1 MICFALG
8 TCVSKIEQLYGPQ
21 DTIPPFNCT
30 VYGGTI
36 EDLVHKAVLHALSGE
51 SALVPIMHVIQNP
64 PVTHQH
70 QASDSPPDPQPSALI
85 PLPLFLLEM
94 LRRMRTSAFL
104 LLTAMRWVSDLG
116 EKGVIDG
123 VREKMSC
130 AACKSH
136 FQGCRHLPDHL
147 AFLEPEQL
155 STSNRY
161 TRMGRVPPGK
171 KERPSKKKHLQD
183 GKTITLEEEEEQRQ
197 QQQQQ
202 EKKPRV
208 PVVEKI
214 RDGSEEFTS
223 LESFALASLEDPKK
237 TVLGALVMAAKWH
250 RDKTVGDKV
259 WGSIVG
265 LTTEEVGRAER
276 AVAIGLSWEMGR
288 GWVSRSGCGISWV
301 FIGLGGNDD
310 GGEPDPGKRRK
321 ARRSKKQID
330 KERLEREE
338 HVRRMVLEVL
348 DVQALFPSSGEVE
361 QLRRSDANALVA
373 GSVHP
378 SWSEA
383 LCALGTADRVRYG
396 VQQLRQAG
404 IHPGPIYKAS
414 QRPIPVHD
422 TTPRRVGV
430 PGVDWEAMEVLF
442 GLRDPVPTAQEAP
455 LMQTDDLEA
464 THTTTHSYSTV
475 MTGDYVDLAQSF
487 ITGAPMPTVG
497 RKVKRDGRG
506 EWEDE
511 TELMQPH
518 SKKRQLVKQPAFSS
532 EFAPFI
538 NANYSVPKTIDPLA
552 LQQALKAV
560 PQTRHTQ
567 LLHSPSYY
575 KNLTSAGTSDA
586 ESTPELL
593 SDDGM
598 SSVISSRNPSI
609 ISVHNEPTCVG
620 IQTKGLG

>member
-1 MICFALG
+1 
-8 TCVSKIEQLYGPQ
+8 
-21 DTIPPFNCT
+21 
-30 VYGGTI
+30 
-36 EDLVHKAVLHALSGE
+36 
-51 SALVPIMHVIQNP
+51 MHVIQNP
-64 PVTHQH
+64 PVTHQV
-70 QASDSPPDPQPSALI
+70 SDSSPDPQPSALI

-123 VREKMSC
+123 VRQKMSC

-136 FQGCRHLPDHL
+136 FHGCRHMPDHL

-155 STSNRY
+155 SSSNRY

-183 GKTITLEEEEEQRQ
+183 GKTITLEEQQQQ

-223 LESFALASLEDPKK
+223 LESFALAPLEDPKK

-250 RDKTVGDKV
+250 RDKTVGDKI

-288 GWVSRSGCGISWV
+288 GWVSRSRCGISWV

-321 ARRSKKQID
+321 GRRSKKQID
-330 KERLEREE
+330 RERLEREG
-338 HVRRMVLEVL
+338 HARRMVLEVL
-348 DVQALFPSSGEVE
+348 DVQALFPTSDEVE

-383 LCALGTADRVRYG
+383 LCAHGTADRVRYG

-422 TTPRRVGV
+422 PRPRRVGV
-430 PGVDWEAMEVLF
+430 PGVDWEAMEILF
-442 GLRDPVPTAQEAP
+442 GLREPAPTTQEAP
-455 LMQTDDLEA
+455 LMQIDDLEA
-464 THTTTHSYSTV
+464 AHTTTHSYSTV
-475 MTGDYVDLAQSF
+475 MAGEFANLAQSF
-487 ITGAPMPTVG
+487 ITDAPMLTVG
-497 RKVKRDGRG
+497 RKVKRGGRG

-511 TELMQPH
+511 TEMMQPQ
-518 SKKRQLVKQPAFSS
+518 SKKRQLVKQPAFST
-532 EFAPFI
+532 EFASSI

-560 PQTRHTQ
+560 PQTRHT
-567 LLHSPSYY
+567 LLQSPSDYP
-575 KNLTSAGTSDA
+575 NLTSEGTSDT

-620 IQTKGLG
+620 IQTKGVR

>member
-1 MICFALG
+1 M
-8 TCVSKIEQLYGPQ
+8 
-21 DTIPPFNCT
+21 
-30 VYGGTI
+30 
-36 EDLVHKAVLHALSGE
+36 HKAVLHSLSGE

-64 PVTHQH
+64 PATH
-70 QASDSPPDPQPSALI
+70 QASDPSSDSQPSALI

-136 FQGCRHLPDHL
+136 FQGCRHMPDHL

-155 STSNRY
+155 TSVNRY

-171 KERPSKKKHLQD
+171 KERPSKKKQD
-183 GKTITLEEEEEQRQ
+183 GKTITLEQQ

-202 EKKPRV
+202 ELKPRV

-214 RDGSEEFTS
+214 RDGSEEFTA
-223 LESFALASLEDPKK
+223 LEGFALAPLEDPKK

-250 RDKTVGDKV
+250 RDKTVGDKI

-276 AVAIGLSWEMGR
+276 AVAIGLSWEMSR
-288 GWVSRSGCGISWV
+288 GWVTRSGCGISWV

-310 GGEPDPGKRRK
+310 GGEPGKRRK
-321 ARRSKKQID
+321 GRRSKKQID

-338 HVRRMVLEVL
+338 HARRMVLEVL
-348 DVQALFPSSGEVE
+348 DVQTLFPTSGEVE
-361 QLRRSDANALVA
+361 QLRRSDANALIA

-383 LCALGTADRVRYG
+383 LCAHGTADRIRYG
-396 VQQLRQAG
+396 VHQLREAG
-404 IHPGPIYKAS
+404 IHPGPIYKSS
-414 QRPIPVHD
+414 QRPIPIHD
-422 TTPRRVGV
+422 TRPRRVGI
-430 PGVDWEAMEVLF
+430 PGVDWEAMEILF
-442 GLRDPVPTAQEAP
+442 GLREQPPTGQEAP
-455 LMQTDDLEA
+455 LMQIDALEA
-464 THTTTHSYSTV
+464 PHTTTHSYPAV
-475 MTGDYVDLAQSF
+475 MIDGFANFAQSF
-487 ITGAPMPTVG
+487 ITNAPMPTG
-497 RKVKRDGRG
+497 RKVKRDSRG

-511 TELMQPH
+511 TELMQPQ
-518 SKKRQLVKQPAFSS
+518 SKKRQLVKQPAFST
-532 EFAPFI
+532 EFAPSI
-538 NANYSVPKTIDPLA
+538 NANHTVPKTIDPLT

-560 PQTRHTQ
+560 PQKRQTQ
-567 LLHSPSYY
+567 LLHSPSDHPS
-575 KNLTSAGTSDA
+575 LTSAGTSDA

-598 SSVISSRNPSI
+598 SSVVSSRNPSI
-609 ISVHNEPTCVG
+609 MSVHNELAYVAT
-620 IQTKGLG
+620 QTKGPL

>member
-1 MICFALG
+1 MFCFALG
-8 TCVSKIEQLYGPQ
+8 TCVGKIEQLYGPQ

-30 VYGGTI
+30 VYGGSI
-36 EDLVHKAVLHALSGE
+36 EDLVHKAVLHSLSGE

-64 PVTHQH
+64 PVTHQ
-70 QASDSPPDPQPSALI
+70 APDPPSDPQASALI

-104 LLTAMRWVSDLG
+104 LLTAIRWVSDLG

-136 FQGCRHLPDHL
+136 FQGCRHMPDHL

-155 STSNRY
+155 SSSNRY

-171 KERPSKKKHLQD
+171 KERPSKKKHLPD
-183 GKTITLEEEEEQRQ
+183 GKTITLE
-197 QQQQQ
+197 QQQQ
-202 EKKPRV
+202 EKIPRV

-214 RDGSEEFTS
+214 RDGSEEFTA
-223 LESFALASLEDPKK
+223 LESFALSPLKDPKK

-250 RDKTVGDKV
+250 RDKTVGDKI

-288 GWVSRSGCGISWV
+288 GWVARSGCDTSWV
-301 FIGLGGNDD
+301 FTGLGGNDD

-321 ARRSKKQID
+321 GRRSKKQVD
-330 KERLEREE
+330 KKRLEREG
-338 HVRRMVLEVL
+338 HARRMVLEVL
-348 DVQALFPSSGEVE
+348 DVQALFPTSGEVE
-361 QLRRSDANALVA
+361 QLRRSDADALVA

-383 LCALGTADRVRYG
+383 LCAHGTADRVRYG
-396 VQQLRQAG
+396 VQQLREAG
-404 IHPGPIYKAS
+404 LHPGPIYKTN

-422 TTPRRVGV
+422 TRRVGA
-430 PGVDWEAMEVLF
+430 PGVDWEAMEILF
-442 GLRDPVPTAQEAP
+442 GLRGPAPTTQEAP
-455 LMQTDDLEA
+455 LMQIDDLEA
-464 THTTTHSYSTV
+464 AHTTTLSYTTV
-475 MTGDYVDLAQSF
+475 MTGDFANLAQSF
-487 ITGAPMPTVG
+487 ITDAPMPTVG

-511 TELMQPH
+511 TELMQPQT
-518 SKKRQLVKQPAFSS
+518 KKRQLVKQPAFST
-532 EFAPFI
+532 EFAPSI
-538 NANYSVPKTIDPLA
+538 DANYSVPKTIDPFA
-552 LQQALKAV
+552 LQQALQAV
-560 PQTRHTQ
+560 SKTRHTQ
-567 LLHSPSYY
+567 PLHSPSHHPTF
-575 KNLTSAGTSDA
+575 TSPGTSDA

-609 ISVHNEPTCVG
+609 ISVHNESTCVVT
-620 IQTKGLG
+620 QSKGLM